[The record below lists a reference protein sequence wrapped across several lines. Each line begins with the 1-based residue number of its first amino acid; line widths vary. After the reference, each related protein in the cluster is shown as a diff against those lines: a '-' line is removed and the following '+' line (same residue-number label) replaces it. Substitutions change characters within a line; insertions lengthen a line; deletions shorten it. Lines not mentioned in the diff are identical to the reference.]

1 MAPDLDPHSLP
12 EGELP
17 APWLVPSP
25 TVARRVA
32 AAVTVAVM
40 FLLLLAV
47 AAPWQQSVVGKG
59 RVIAYAPV
67 ERQQLVESPV
77 DGRIVRWL
85 VQEGS
90 EVAAGDVVAEL
101 LDNDPGLLGRIEE
114 EVRLQ
119 RERVRS
125 YTERVTS
132 LTDRLT
138 SVGGAQVAAV
148 DAARARV
155 QASEQRVTAAA
166 QAVTATEADLDAQV
180 LNLARHRVLIEQ
192 GLVSQRD
199 VELATLAEARA
210 RTSREAARA
219 SLEGA
224 RAELTA
230 VVASRAQAEATAA
243 AERSGAEAALR
254 SAETDLQSAQA
265 TLLKAESRQARQER
279 QRVVAP
285 RDGTVFRILVNEGGE
300 QVKAGD
306 PLLVLVPDATQR
318 AVELWL
324 DGNDAAIVSPGR
336 KVRLVFE
343 GWPSVQFSG
352 WPSVAVGTF
361 GGVVRVIDAQD
372 DGKGDFRLLITPD
385 EEDEPWPDPRFLRQ
399 GGRANGWVQLDTVRV
414 GFELWRQING
424 FPPSIALPP
433 VAPKVG
439 GKKGVKGPKV
449 DEAKGGDPYGDE
461 EEK

>member
-1 MAPDLDPHSLP
+1 MAPDLDPYSLP
-12 EGELP
+12 EGQLP

-32 AAVTVAVM
+32 VAVTLVVAI
-40 FLLLLAV
+40 LLLVAA
-47 AAPWQQSVVGKG
+47 AAPWQQTVVGKG

-67 ERQQLVESPV
+67 ERQQLVEAPV
-77 DGRIVRWL
+77 DGRIARWL

-90 EVAAGDVVAEL
+90 VVAEGDVVAEL
-101 LDNDPGLLGRIEE
+101 LDNDPDLLGRIEE

-119 RERVRS
+119 RGRVQA

-132 LTDRLT
+132 LTERLT
-138 SVGGAQVAAV
+138 SVGGAQTASA

-155 QASEQRVTAAA
+155 TVSEQRVMSAT
-166 QAVTATEADLDAQV
+166 QTVTATEADLDTQV

-210 RTSREAARA
+210 RTSRDSARA

-224 RAELTA
+224 RAEL
-230 VVASRAQAEATAA
+230 VAAIAARAQAEATAD

-265 TLLKAESRQARQER
+265 TLLKAESRQAKQER

-285 RDGTVFRILVNEGGE
+285 RDGTVFRILANEGGE

-361 GGVVRVIDAQD
+361 GGVVQVIDAQD
-372 DGKGDFRLLITPD
+372 DGKGDFRVLITPD
-385 EEDEPWPDPRFLRQ
+385 EDDEAWPDPRFLRQ

-449 DEAKGGDPYGDE
+449 DDAKGDAYGDE